1 MPDVSTDEDPAATMA
16 AEEELAQVLAM
27 QQRARSGKSLP
38 RIGHQLNSGH
48 GISGKSLLHD
58 DRLLS
63 GALATATDDDDES
76 MPPVLVQRIL
86 PSVSPRPVQLPS
98 MSPASA
104 AHASP
109 PQPSSSAS
117 LSAEHVPVHTTHA
130 RHWHPHAH
138 HPQPQRP
145 AAVQLHAQQQC
156 ALNHDAAQPQ

>member
-1 MPDVSTDEDPAATMA
+1 MA

-27 QQRARSGKSLP
+27 QRARSGKSLP
-38 RIGHQLNSGH
+38 RTGHALNGGDIS
-48 GISGKSLLHD
+48 SGKSLLHD

-104 AHASP
+104 SHAPP
-109 PQPSSSAS
+109 PQTAASAA
-117 LSAEHVPVHTTHA
+117 LSAEHVPVHPTHA

-145 AAVQLHAQQQC
+145 VAVQLQAQQRC
-156 ALNHDAAQPQ
+156 VLHHDAAQPQ